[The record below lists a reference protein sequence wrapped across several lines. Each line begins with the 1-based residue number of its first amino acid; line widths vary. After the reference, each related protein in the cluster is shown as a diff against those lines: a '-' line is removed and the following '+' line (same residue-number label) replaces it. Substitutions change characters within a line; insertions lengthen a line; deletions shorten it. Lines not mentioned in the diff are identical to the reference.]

1 MSLKIYIESG
11 EVGPSLPTRKTRP
24 AGSGLAAWLLSSLG
38 RLSRWWSPR

>member
-11 EVGPSLPTRKTRP
+11 EAASLPTRKTRP
-24 AGSGLAAWLLSSLG
+24 AGSGLAAWLLASLG